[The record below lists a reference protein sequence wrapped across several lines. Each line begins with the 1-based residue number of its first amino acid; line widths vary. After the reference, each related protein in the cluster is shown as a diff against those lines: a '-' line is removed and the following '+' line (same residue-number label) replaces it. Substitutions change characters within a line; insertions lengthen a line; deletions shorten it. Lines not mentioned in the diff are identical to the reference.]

1 MILAVR
7 RKREPSENWRT
18 FFYEFL
24 DTRLDKIEKE
34 YSIEDLGEISKAVF
48 QERTEILGRLILGL
62 IGRKFGH
69 LLNQEDCEC
78 PHCGKG
84 MQRQGNLCRHIK
96 TLAGEFELS
105 RPYLDKMKFF
115 NSGKTNNWTTI
126 GNDQPSH
133 FIISPFLFFH
143 RLLVDV
149 GVPLAGNSP

>member
-1 MILAVR
+1 VR

-34 YSIEDLGEISKAVF
+34 YSMEDLGKISKAVF

-84 MQRQGNLCRHIK
+84 MQRQGNLCRHIE

-105 RPYLDKMKFF
+105 RPYFYCRECRFGYYPLDEALGL
-115 NSGKTNNWTTI
+115 SE
-126 GNDQPSH
+126 
-133 FIISPFLFFH
+133 
-143 RLLVDV
+143 
-149 GVPLAGNSP
+149 